1 MYCYA
6 VQLKSGKSR
15 DTEGNLKVSP
25 ETMETKEG
33 KHRKKQR

>member
-6 VQLKSGKSR
+6 VQLKPGKSR
-15 DTEGNLKVSP
+15 DTEDNLKVSP

-33 KHRKKQR
+33 KHLKKQR